1 MKVLERIVRDELMI
15 KCGHLIDPRQHGCP
29 LPIKKNRSCTTQLVE
44 FCDSLALS
52 LKSNIRSDVTYFD
65 FAKEYDSVDH
75 EIILIKLKSLFS
87 IDSFLLRFISEYLS
101 GRRQCV
107 VVGGATSSELKV
119 LLGVLSLHL
128 VNYQS
133 HQESP
138 KVIY

>member
-29 LPIKKNRSCTTQLVE
+29 LPIKNRSCTTQLVD

-52 LKSNIRSDVTYFD
+52 LKGNIRSDVTYFD

-101 GRRQCV
+101 GRIQCV

-133 HQESP
+133 HQEFP